1 MKNYY
6 NILGV
11 SQDAT
16 LEEITEAYK
25 NISETLRTS
34 KEIDAYN
41 VLSNSELKKEYDE
54 KLKAH
59 NEKKEKRSEFFK
71 KNKVTVYSCAVLGAA
86 VLIGFPLG
94 IAACNKGKDK
104 EDTKV
109 EASITP
115 TAVPTA
121 KPTVTVAPTATPA
134 PTAKPTSKP
143 TVTVAPTA
151 TLAPT
156 PTPIVAENVEA
167 LDSAN
172 IDEVAK
178 QLTESYKEKG
188 LVVNAEDV
196 KSALLVANIENID
209 KDELDTILAN
219 TTIGNEISKANN
231 FAVALTTHNIN
242 AICNNETKSFVESSK
257 LMYGESDKEIISYL
271 DDTTMSIVNSKSL
284 TEKQYDSSLERV
296 SNFYLELGSLDINGE
311 KYSYNSLSTGAKYVS
326 EMCVWP
332 NAAVAYTINRH
343 SDDKSYARIA
353 ATQNVANDGIRY
365 MTDLSICAQAKQLT
379 K

>member
-121 KPTVTVAPTATPA
+121 
-134 PTAKPTSKP
+134 KP